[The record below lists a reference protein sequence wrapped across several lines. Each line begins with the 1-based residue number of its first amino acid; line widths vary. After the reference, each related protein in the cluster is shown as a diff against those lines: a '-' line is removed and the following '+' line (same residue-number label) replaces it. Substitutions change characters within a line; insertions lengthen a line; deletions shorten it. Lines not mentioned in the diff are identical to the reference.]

1 MKKQLFSLMIAAG
14 LFSLA
19 SCTVED
25 NGSTGVI
32 TVPGIPADT
41 EEDPN
46 PTLHDAPNT
55 NVANINYVVEK
66 ASNGNKV
73 IRFDLTGIQSPDN
86 PTEWLRLYG
95 TNTSEQNIWVS
106 IDDLPKGF
114 TIENTIDSE
123 EQVSAVDLVFLVD
136 NSGSMGEEANAV
148 AKEILDWSKMLSKTL
163 DMRFGCVGYDY
174 DGKVNGAINMCG
186 INEFDAFLNRSGKYG
201 IDRTMGFEGPDKDVL
216 AKEYARYWTGR
227 YTADECGVSSLR
239 YADDL
244 FSFRKN
250 TNRVY
255 VNFTDEPNY
264 PQGNEP
270 MSTQWVKDP
279 NNWPTTKGTIH
290 TVYSST
296 YVNWTER
303 PLWEEYPWNL
313 SAYTGGTEIKTNS
326 SFSGVS
332 LSTLPI
338 TGALQNSYIIR
349 FTNVEN
355 LFDGQPH
362 KVKIT
367 ILSPNGT
374 VRAEKEYVI
383 SFIL

>member
-1 MKKQLFSLMIAAG
+1 MIAAG

-41 EEDPN
+41 EADPN
-46 PTLHDAPNT
+46 PTLPDAPNT
-55 NVANINYVVEK
+55 NVANINYVVET

-73 IRFDLTGIQSPDN
+73 IRFDLTGIQSPEN

-95 TNTSEQNIWVS
+95 TNTSEQNIWIS

-174 DGKVNGAINMCG
+174 NGEVNGAINMCG
-186 INEFDAFLNRSGKYG
+186 INEIDAFLNRSGKYG

-216 AKEYARYWTGR
+216 AKEYARYRTGSW
-227 YTADECGVSSLR
+227 TADECGVSSLR

-244 FSFRKN
+244 FNFRKN

-264 PQGNEP
+264 PQGHEP

-338 TGALQNSYIIR
+338 TGALQNSYIIK
-349 FTNVEN
+349 FTNVES

-362 KVKIT
+362 KIKIT

-374 VRAEKEYVI
+374 VRAEKEYVVTFKI
-383 SFIL
+383 

>member
-1 MKKQLFSLMIAAG
+1 MIAAG

>member
-1 MKKQLFSLMIAAG
+1 MIAAG

-41 EEDPN
+41 EADPN
-46 PTLHDAPNT
+46 PTLPDAPNT
-55 NVANINYVVEK
+55 NVANINYVVET

-73 IRFDLTGIQSPDN
+73 IRFDLTGIQSPEN

-95 TNTSEQNIWVS
+95 TNTSEQNIWIS

-136 NSGSMGEEANAV
+136 NSGSMGEEADAV

-174 DGKVNGAINMCG
+174 NGEVNGAINMCG
-186 INEFDAFLNRSGKYG
+186 INEIDAFLNRSGKYG

-216 AKEYARYWTGR
+216 AKEYARYRTGTW
-227 YTADECGVSSLR
+227 TADECGVSSLR

-244 FSFRKN
+244 FNFRKN

-264 PQGNEP
+264 PQGHEP

-332 LSTLPI
+332 LSTLPV
-338 TGALQNSYIIR
+338 TGALQNSYIIK
-349 FTNVEN
+349 FTNVES

-362 KVKIT
+362 KIKIT

-374 VRAEKEYVI
+374 VRAEKEYVVTFKI
-383 SFIL
+383 

>member
-1 MKKQLFSLMIAAG
+1 MIAAG

-25 NGSTGVI
+25 NGSSGVI
-32 TVPGIPADT
+32 TVPGIPSDVEA
-41 EEDPN
+41 DPN
-46 PTLHDAPNT
+46 PTLPDAPNA
-55 NVANINYVVEK
+55 NVANINYVVET

-73 IRFDLTGIQSPDN
+73 IRFDLTGIQSPED

-136 NSGSMGEEANAV
+136 NSGSMDEEANAV

-174 DGKVNGAINMCG
+174 NGEVNGAINMCG

-201 IDRTMGFEGPDKDVL
+201 IYRTMGFEGPDKDNL
-216 AKEYARYWTGR
+216 AREYARYKTGN
-227 YTADECGVSSLR
+227 YTVDECGVSSLR

>member
-1 MKKQLFSLMIAAG
+1 MIAAG

-41 EEDPN
+41 EADPN
-46 PTLHDAPNT
+46 PTLPDAPNT
-55 NVANINYVVEK
+55 NVANINYVVET

-73 IRFDLTGIQSPDN
+73 IRFDLTGIQSPEN

-95 TNTSEQNIWVS
+95 TNTSEQNIWIS

-136 NSGSMGEEANAV
+136 NSGSMGEEADAV

-174 DGKVNGAINMCG
+174 GGEVNGAINMCG
-186 INEFDAFLNRSGKYG
+186 INEIDAFLNRSGKYG

-216 AKEYARYWTGR
+216 AKEYARYRTGTW
-227 YTADECGVSSLR
+227 TADECGVSSLR

-244 FSFRKN
+244 FNFRKN

-264 PQGNEP
+264 PQGHEP

-338 TGALQNSYIIR
+338 TGALQNSYIIK
-349 FTNVEN
+349 FTNVES

-362 KVKIT
+362 KIKIT

-374 VRAEKEYVI
+374 VRAEKEYVVTFKI
-383 SFIL
+383 

>member
-1 MKKQLFSLMIAAG
+1 MIAAG

-41 EEDPN
+41 EADPN
-46 PTLHDAPNT
+46 PTLPDAPNT
-55 NVANINYVVEK
+55 NVANINYVVET

-73 IRFDLTGIQSPDN
+73 IRFDLTGIQSPEN

-95 TNTSEQNIWVS
+95 TNTSEQNIWIS

-136 NSGSMGEEANAV
+136 NSGSMGEEADAV

-174 DGKVNGAINMCG
+174 GGEVNGAINMCG
-186 INEFDAFLNRSGKYG
+186 INEIDAFLNRSGKYG

-216 AKEYARYWTGR
+216 AKEYARYSTGTW
-227 YTADECGVSSLR
+227 YADECGVSSLR

-244 FSFRKN
+244 FNFRKN

-264 PQGNEP
+264 PQGHEP

-290 TVYSST
+290 TIYSST

-338 TGALQNSYIIR
+338 TGALQNSYIIK
-349 FTNVEN
+349 FTNVES

-362 KVKIT
+362 KIKIT

-374 VRAEKEYVI
+374 VRAEKEYVVT
-383 SFIL
+383 FIL

>member
-1 MKKQLFSLMIAAG
+1 MIAAG

-41 EEDPN
+41 EADPN
-46 PTLHDAPNT
+46 PTLPDAPNT
-55 NVANINYVVEK
+55 NVANINYVVET

-73 IRFDLTGIQSPDN
+73 IRFDLTGIQSPEN

-95 TNTSEQNIWVS
+95 TNTSEQNIWIS

-136 NSGSMGEEANAV
+136 NSGSMGEEADAV

-174 DGKVNGAINMCG
+174 NGEVNGAINMCG
-186 INEFDAFLNRSGKYG
+186 INEIDAFLNRSGKYG
-201 IDRTMGFEGPDKDVL
+201 IYRTMGFEGPDKDVL
-216 AKEYARYWTGR
+216 AKEYARYSTG
-227 YTADECGVSSLR
+227 TWSADECGVSSLR

-244 FSFRKN
+244 FNFRKN

-264 PQGNEP
+264 PQGHEP

-290 TVYSST
+290 AVYSST

-338 TGALQNSYIIR
+338 TGALQNSYIIK
-349 FTNVEN
+349 FTNVES

-362 KVKIT
+362 KIKIT

-374 VRAEKEYVI
+374 VRAEKEYVVTFKI
-383 SFIL
+383 

>member
-1 MKKQLFSLMIAAG
+1 MIAAG

-41 EEDPN
+41 EADPN
-46 PTLHDAPNT
+46 PTLPDAPNT
-55 NVANINYVVEK
+55 NVANINYVVET

-73 IRFDLTGIQSPDN
+73 IRFDLTGIQSPEN

-95 TNTSEQNIWVS
+95 TNTSEQNIWIS

-136 NSGSMGEEANAV
+136 NSGSMGEEADAV

-174 DGKVNGAINMCG
+174 GGEVNGAINMCG
-186 INEFDAFLNRSGKYG
+186 INEIDAFLNRSGKYG

-216 AKEYARYWTGR
+216 AKEYARYSTGTW
-227 YTADECGVSSLR
+227 YADECGVSSLR

-244 FSFRKN
+244 FNFRKN

-264 PQGNEP
+264 PQGHEP

-338 TGALQNSYIIR
+338 TGALQNSYIIK
-349 FTNVEN
+349 FTNVES

-362 KVKIT
+362 KIKIT

-374 VRAEKEYVI
+374 VRAEKEYVVTFKI
-383 SFIL
+383 

>member
-1 MKKQLFSLMIAAG
+1 MIAAG

-41 EEDPN
+41 EADPN
-46 PTLHDAPNT
+46 PTLPDAPNT
-55 NVANINYVVEK
+55 NVANINYVVET

-73 IRFDLTGIQSPDN
+73 IRFDLTGIQSPEN

-95 TNTSEQNIWVS
+95 TNTSEQNIWIS

-136 NSGSMGEEANAV
+136 NSGSMDEEANAV
-148 AKEILDWSKMLSKTL
+148 AKEILDWSNMLSKTL

-174 DGKVNGAINMCG
+174 DGEVNGAINMCG
-186 INEFDAFLNRSGKYG
+186 INEIDAFLNRSGKYG

-216 AKEYARYWTGR
+216 AKEYARYKTGSW
-227 YTADECGVSSLR
+227 TADECGVSSLR

-244 FSFRKN
+244 FNFRKN

-264 PQGNEP
+264 PQGHEP

-338 TGALQNSYIIR
+338 TGALQNSYIIK
-349 FTNVEN
+349 FTNVES

-362 KVKIT
+362 KIKIT

-374 VRAEKEYVI
+374 VRAEKEYVVT
-383 SFIL
+383 FIL

>member
-41 EEDPN
+41 EADPN
-46 PTLHDAPNT
+46 PTLPDAPNT
-55 NVANINYVVEK
+55 NVANINYVVET

-73 IRFDLTGIQSPDN
+73 IRFDLTGIQSPEN

-95 TNTSEQNIWVS
+95 TNTSEQNIWIS

-136 NSGSMGEEANAV
+136 NSGSMGEEADAV

-174 DGKVNGAINMCG
+174 GGEVNGAINMCG
-186 INEFDAFLNRSGKYG
+186 INEIDAFLNRSGKYG

-216 AKEYARYWTGR
+216 AKEYARYSTGTW
-227 YTADECGVSSLR
+227 YADECGVSSLR

-244 FSFRKN
+244 FNFRKN

-264 PQGNEP
+264 PQGHEP

-290 TVYSST
+290 TIYSST

-338 TGALQNSYIIR
+338 TGALQNSYIIK
-349 FTNVEN
+349 FTNVES

-362 KVKIT
+362 KIKIT

-374 VRAEKEYVI
+374 VRAEKEYVVTFKI
-383 SFIL
+383 

>member
-1 MKKQLFSLMIAAG
+1 MIAAG

-41 EEDPN
+41 EADPN
-46 PTLHDAPNT
+46 PTLPDAPNT
-55 NVANINYVVEK
+55 NVANINYVVET

-73 IRFDLTGIQSPDN
+73 IRFDLTGIQSPEN

-95 TNTSEQNIWVS
+95 TNTSEQNIWIS

-136 NSGSMGEEANAV
+136 NSGSMGEEADAV

-174 DGKVNGAINMCG
+174 GGEVNGAINMCG
-186 INEFDAFLNRSGKYG
+186 INEIDAFLNRSGKYG

-216 AKEYARYWTGR
+216 AKEYARYSTGTW
-227 YTADECGVSSLR
+227 YADECGVSSLR

-244 FSFRKN
+244 FNFRKN

-264 PQGNEP
+264 PQGHEP

-296 YVNWTER
+296 EVNWTEI
-303 PLWEEYPWNL
+303 PLRMEYPWNL

-338 TGALQNSYIIR
+338 TGALQNSYIIK
-349 FTNVEN
+349 FTNVES

-362 KVKIT
+362 KIKIT

-374 VRAEKEYVI
+374 VRAEKEYVVT
-383 SFIL
+383 FIL

>member
-1 MKKQLFSLMIAAG
+1 MIAAG

-41 EEDPN
+41 EADPN
-46 PTLHDAPNT
+46 PTLPDAPNT
-55 NVANINYVVEK
+55 NVANINYVVET

-73 IRFDLTGIQSPDN
+73 IRFDLTGIQSPEN

-95 TNTSEQNIWVS
+95 TNTSEQNIWIS

-174 DGKVNGAINMCG
+174 NGEVNGAINMCG
-186 INEFDAFLNRSGKYG
+186 INEIDAFLNRSGKYG
-201 IDRTMGFEGPDKDVL
+201 IYRTMGFEGPDKDVL
-216 AKEYARYWTGR
+216 AKEYARYRTGSW
-227 YTADECGVSSLR
+227 TADECGVSSLR

-244 FSFRKN
+244 FNFRKN

-264 PQGNEP
+264 PQGHEP

-332 LSTLPI
+332 LSTLPV
-338 TGALQNSYIIR
+338 TGALQNSYIIK
-349 FTNVEN
+349 FTNVES

-362 KVKIT
+362 KIKIT

-374 VRAEKEYVI
+374 VRAEKEYVVTFKI
-383 SFIL
+383 

>member
-1 MKKQLFSLMIAAG
+1 MIAAG

-41 EEDPN
+41 EADPN
-46 PTLHDAPNT
+46 PTLPDAPNT
-55 NVANINYVVEK
+55 NVANINYVVET

-73 IRFDLTGIQSPDN
+73 IRFDLTGIQSPEN

-95 TNTSEQNIWVS
+95 TNTSEQNIWIS

-136 NSGSMGEEANAV
+136 NSGSMGEEADAV

-174 DGKVNGAINMCG
+174 GGEVNGAINMCG
-186 INEFDAFLNRSGKYG
+186 INEIDAFLNRSGKYG

-216 AKEYARYWTGR
+216 AKEYARYSTG
-227 YTADECGVSSLR
+227 TWSADECGVSSLR

-244 FSFRKN
+244 FNFRKN

-264 PQGNEP
+264 PQGHEP

-338 TGALQNSYIIR
+338 TGALQNSYIIK
-349 FTNVEN
+349 FTNVES

-362 KVKIT
+362 KIKIT

-374 VRAEKEYVI
+374 VRAEKEYVVT
-383 SFIL
+383 FIL

>member
-1 MKKQLFSLMIAAG
+1 MIAAG
-14 LFSLA
+14 IFSLA

-41 EEDPN
+41 EADPN
-46 PTLHDAPNT
+46 PTLPDAPNT
-55 NVANINYVVEK
+55 NVANINYVVET

-73 IRFDLTGIQSPDN
+73 IRFDLTGIQSPEN

-95 TNTSEQNIWVS
+95 TNTSEQNIWIS

-136 NSGSMGEEANAV
+136 NSGSMGEEADAV

-174 DGKVNGAINMCG
+174 NGEVNGAINMCG
-186 INEFDAFLNRSGKYG
+186 INEIDAFLNRSGKYG
-201 IDRTMGFEGPDKDVL
+201 IYRTMGFEGPDKDVL
-216 AKEYARYWTGR
+216 AKEYARYRTGTW
-227 YTADECGVSSLR
+227 TADECGVSSLR

-244 FSFRKN
+244 FNFRKN

-264 PQGNEP
+264 PQGHEP

-338 TGALQNSYIIR
+338 TGALQNSYIIK
-349 FTNVEN
+349 FTNVES

-362 KVKIT
+362 KIKIT

-374 VRAEKEYVI
+374 VRAEKEYVVTFKI
-383 SFIL
+383 

>member
-1 MKKQLFSLMIAAG
+1 MIAAG

-41 EEDPN
+41 EADPN
-46 PTLHDAPNT
+46 PTLPDAPNT
-55 NVANINYVVEK
+55 NVANINYVVET

-73 IRFDLTGIQSPDN
+73 IRFDLTGIQSPEN

-95 TNTSEQNIWVS
+95 TNTSEQNIWIS

-136 NSGSMGEEANAV
+136 NSGSMGEEADAV

-174 DGKVNGAINMCG
+174 NGEVNGAINMCG
-186 INEFDAFLNRSGKYG
+186 INEIDAFLNRSGKYG
-201 IDRTMGFEGPDKDVL
+201 IYRTMGFEGPDKDVL
-216 AKEYARYWTGR
+216 AKEYARYRTGTW
-227 YTADECGVSSLR
+227 TADECGVSSLR

-244 FSFRKN
+244 FNFRKN

-264 PQGNEP
+264 PQGHEP

-332 LSTLPI
+332 LSTLPV
-338 TGALQNSYIIR
+338 TGALQNSYIIK
-349 FTNVEN
+349 FTNVES

-362 KVKIT
+362 KIKIT

-374 VRAEKEYVI
+374 VRAEKEYVVTFKI
-383 SFIL
+383 

>member
-1 MKKQLFSLMIAAG
+1 MIAAG
-14 LFSLA
+14 IFSLA

-41 EEDPN
+41 EADPN
-46 PTLHDAPNT
+46 PTLPDAPNT
-55 NVANINYVVEK
+55 NVANINYVVET

-73 IRFDLTGIQSPDN
+73 IRFDLTGIQSPEN

-95 TNTSEQNIWVS
+95 TNTSEQNIWIS

-174 DGKVNGAINMCG
+174 NGEVNGAINMCG
-186 INEFDAFLNRSGKYG
+186 INEIDAFLNRSGKYG
-201 IDRTMGFEGPDKDVL
+201 IYRTMGFEGPDKDVL
-216 AKEYARYWTGR
+216 AKEYARYRTGSW
-227 YTADECGVSSLR
+227 TADECGVSSLR

-244 FSFRKN
+244 FNFRKN

-264 PQGNEP
+264 PQGHEP

-332 LSTLPI
+332 LSTLPV
-338 TGALQNSYIIR
+338 TGALQNSYIIK
-349 FTNVEN
+349 FTNVES

-362 KVKIT
+362 KIKIT

-374 VRAEKEYVI
+374 VRAEKEYVVTFKI
-383 SFIL
+383 

>member
-1 MKKQLFSLMIAAG
+1 MIAAG

-41 EEDPN
+41 EADPN
-46 PTLHDAPNT
+46 PTLPDAPNT
-55 NVANINYVVEK
+55 NVANINYVVET

-73 IRFDLTGIQSPDN
+73 IRFDLTGIQSPEN

-95 TNTSEQNIWVS
+95 TNTSEQNIWIS

-136 NSGSMGEEANAV
+136 NSGSMGEEADAV

-174 DGKVNGAINMCG
+174 GGEVNGAINMCG
-186 INEFDAFLNRSGKYG
+186 INEIDAFLNRSGKYG

-216 AKEYARYWTGR
+216 AKEYARYSTGTW
-227 YTADECGVSSLR
+227 YADECGVSSLR

-244 FSFRKN
+244 FNFRKN

-264 PQGNEP
+264 PQGHEP

-290 TVYSST
+290 TIYSST

-338 TGALQNSYIIR
+338 TGALQNSYIIK
-349 FTNVEN
+349 FTNVES

-362 KVKIT
+362 KIKIT

-374 VRAEKEYVI
+374 VRAEKEYVVTFKI
-383 SFIL
+383 

>member
-1 MKKQLFSLMIAAG
+1 MIAAG

-41 EEDPN
+41 EADPN
-46 PTLHDAPNT
+46 PTLPDAPNT
-55 NVANINYVVEK
+55 NVANINYVVET

-73 IRFDLTGIQSPDN
+73 IRFDLTGIQSPEN

-95 TNTSEQNIWVS
+95 TNTSEQNIWIS

-174 DGKVNGAINMCG
+174 DGEVNGAINMCG
-186 INEFDAFLNRSGKYG
+186 INEIDAFLNRSGKYG

-216 AKEYARYWTGR
+216 AKEYARYSTGTW
-227 YTADECGVSSLR
+227 YADECGVSSLR

-244 FSFRKN
+244 FNFRKN

-264 PQGNEP
+264 PQGHEP

-290 TVYSST
+290 TIYSST

-338 TGALQNSYIIR
+338 TGALQNSYIIK
-349 FTNVEN
+349 FTNVES

-362 KVKIT
+362 KIKIT

-374 VRAEKEYVI
+374 VRAEKEYVVTFKI
-383 SFIL
+383 

>member
-1 MKKQLFSLMIAAG
+1 MIAAG

-41 EEDPN
+41 EADPN
-46 PTLHDAPNT
+46 PTLPDAPNT
-55 NVANINYVVEK
+55 NVANINYVVET

-73 IRFDLTGIQSPDN
+73 IRFDLTGIQSPEN

-95 TNTSEQNIWVS
+95 TNTSEQNIWIS

-136 NSGSMGEEANAV
+136 NSGSMGEEADAV

-174 DGKVNGAINMCG
+174 GGEVNGAINMCG
-186 INEFDAFLNRSGKYG
+186 INEIDAFLNRSGKYG

-216 AKEYARYWTGR
+216 AKEYARYSTG
-227 YTADECGVSSLR
+227 TWSADECGVSSLR

-244 FSFRKN
+244 FNFRKN

-264 PQGNEP
+264 PQGHEP

-290 TVYSST
+290 TIYSST

-338 TGALQNSYIIR
+338 TGALQNSYIIK
-349 FTNVEN
+349 FTNVES

-362 KVKIT
+362 KIKIT

-374 VRAEKEYVI
+374 VRAEKEYVVT
-383 SFIL
+383 FKL

>member
-1 MKKQLFSLMIAAG
+1 MIAAG

-41 EEDPN
+41 EADPN
-46 PTLHDAPNT
+46 PTLPDAPNT
-55 NVANINYVVEK
+55 NVANINYVVET

-73 IRFDLTGIQSPDN
+73 IRFDLTGIQSPEN

-95 TNTSEQNIWVS
+95 TNTSEQNIWIS

-136 NSGSMGEEANAV
+136 NSGSMGEEADAV

-174 DGKVNGAINMCG
+174 NGEVNGAINMCG
-186 INEFDAFLNRSGKYG
+186 INEIDAFLNRSGKYG

-216 AKEYARYWTGR
+216 AKEYARYSTGTW
-227 YTADECGVSSLR
+227 YADECGVSSLR

-244 FSFRKN
+244 FNFRKN

-264 PQGNEP
+264 PQGHEP

-290 TVYSST
+290 TIYSST

-338 TGALQNSYIIR
+338 TGALQNSYIIK
-349 FTNVEN
+349 FTNVES

-362 KVKIT
+362 KIKIT

-374 VRAEKEYVI
+374 VRAEKEYVVT
-383 SFIL
+383 FIL

>member
-1 MKKQLFSLMIAAG
+1 MIAAG

-41 EEDPN
+41 EADPN
-46 PTLHDAPNT
+46 PTLPDAPNT
-55 NVANINYVVEK
+55 NVANINYVVET

-73 IRFDLTGIQSPDN
+73 IRFDLTGIQSPEN

-95 TNTSEQNIWVS
+95 TNTSEQNIWIS

-136 NSGSMGEEANAV
+136 NSGSMGEEADAV

-174 DGKVNGAINMCG
+174 NGEVNGAINMCG
-186 INEFDAFLNRSGKYG
+186 INEIDAFLNRSGKYG

-216 AKEYARYWTGR
+216 AKEYARYRTGTW
-227 YTADECGVSSLR
+227 TADECGVSSLR

-244 FSFRKN
+244 FNFRKN

-264 PQGNEP
+264 PQGHEP

-338 TGALQNSYIIR
+338 TGALQNSYIIK
-349 FTNVEN
+349 FTNVES

-362 KVKIT
+362 KIKIT

-374 VRAEKEYVI
+374 VRAEKEYVVTFKI
-383 SFIL
+383 

>member
-1 MKKQLFSLMIAAG
+1 MIAAG

-41 EEDPN
+41 EADPN
-46 PTLHDAPNT
+46 PTLPDAPNT
-55 NVANINYVVEK
+55 NVANINYVVET

-73 IRFDLTGIQSPDN
+73 IRFDLTGIQSPEN

-95 TNTSEQNIWVS
+95 TNTSEQNIWIS

-136 NSGSMGEEANAV
+136 NSGSMGEEADAV

-174 DGKVNGAINMCG
+174 NGEVNGAINMCG
-186 INEFDAFLNRSGKYG
+186 INEIDAFLNRSGKYG

-216 AKEYARYWTGR
+216 AKEYARYSTGTW
-227 YTADECGVSSLR
+227 YADECGVSSLR

-244 FSFRKN
+244 FNFRKN

-264 PQGNEP
+264 PQGHEP

-338 TGALQNSYIIR
+338 TGALQNSYIIK
-349 FTNVEN
+349 FTNVES

-362 KVKIT
+362 KIKIT

-374 VRAEKEYVI
+374 VRAEKEYVVTFKI
-383 SFIL
+383 

>member
-1 MKKQLFSLMIAAG
+1 MIAAG
-14 LFSLA
+14 IFSLA

-41 EEDPN
+41 EADPN
-46 PTLHDAPNT
+46 PTLPDAPNT
-55 NVANINYVVEK
+55 NVANINYVVET

-73 IRFDLTGIQSPDN
+73 IRFDLTGIQSPEN

-95 TNTSEQNIWVS
+95 TNTSEQNIWIS

-136 NSGSMGEEANAV
+136 NSGSMGEEADAV

-174 DGKVNGAINMCG
+174 NGEVNGAINMCG
-186 INEFDAFLNRSGKYG
+186 INEIDAFLNRSGKYG
-201 IDRTMGFEGPDKDVL
+201 IYRTMGFEGPDKDVL
-216 AKEYARYWTGR
+216 AKEYARYSTG
-227 YTADECGVSSLR
+227 TWSADECGVSSLR

-244 FSFRKN
+244 FNFRKN

-264 PQGNEP
+264 PQGHEP

-338 TGALQNSYIIR
+338 TGALQNSYIIK
-349 FTNVEN
+349 FTNVES

-362 KVKIT
+362 KIKIT

-374 VRAEKEYVI
+374 VRAEKEYVVTFKI
-383 SFIL
+383 

>member
-1 MKKQLFSLMIAAG
+1 MIAAG

-41 EEDPN
+41 EADPN
-46 PTLHDAPNT
+46 PTLPDAPNT
-55 NVANINYVVEK
+55 NVANINYVVET

-73 IRFDLTGIQSPDN
+73 IRFDLTGIQSPEN

-95 TNTSEQNIWVS
+95 TNTSEQNIWIS

-136 NSGSMGEEANAV
+136 NSGSMGEEADAV

-174 DGKVNGAINMCG
+174 NGEVNGAINMCG
-186 INEFDAFLNRSGKYG
+186 INEIDAFLNRSGKYG
-201 IDRTMGFEGPDKDVL
+201 IYRTMGFEGPDKDVL
-216 AKEYARYWTGR
+216 AKEYARYSTG
-227 YTADECGVSSLR
+227 TWSADECGVSSLR

-244 FSFRKN
+244 FNFRKN

-264 PQGNEP
+264 PQGHEP

-338 TGALQNSYIIR
+338 TGALQNSYIIK
-349 FTNVEN
+349 FTNVES

-362 KVKIT
+362 KIKIT

-374 VRAEKEYVI
+374 VRAEKEYVVTFKI
-383 SFIL
+383 

>member
-1 MKKQLFSLMIAAG
+1 MIAAG

-41 EEDPN
+41 EADPN
-46 PTLHDAPNT
+46 PTLPDAPNT
-55 NVANINYVVEK
+55 NVANINYVVET

-73 IRFDLTGIQSPDN
+73 IRFDLTGIQSPEN

-95 TNTSEQNIWVS
+95 TNTSEQNIWIS

-163 DMRFGCVGYDY
+163 DMRFGCVGYEY
-174 DGKVNGAINMCG
+174 NGEVNGAINMCG
-186 INEFDAFLNRSGKYG
+186 INEIDAFLNRSGKYG
-201 IDRTMGFEGPDKDVL
+201 IYRTMGFEGPDKDVL
-216 AKEYARYWTGR
+216 AKEYARYSTG
-227 YTADECGVSSLR
+227 TWSADECGVSSLR

-244 FSFRKN
+244 FNFRKN

-264 PQGNEP
+264 PQGHEP

-338 TGALQNSYIIR
+338 TGALQNSYIIK
-349 FTNVEN
+349 FTNVES

-362 KVKIT
+362 KIKIT

-374 VRAEKEYVI
+374 VRAEKEYVVTFKI
-383 SFIL
+383 

>member
-1 MKKQLFSLMIAAG
+1 MIAAG

-41 EEDPN
+41 EADPN
-46 PTLHDAPNT
+46 PTLPDAPNT
-55 NVANINYVVEK
+55 NVANINYVVET

-73 IRFDLTGIQSPDN
+73 IRFDLTGIQSPEN

-95 TNTSEQNIWVS
+95 TNTSEQNIWIS

-136 NSGSMGEEANAV
+136 NSGSMGEEADAV

-174 DGKVNGAINMCG
+174 DGEVNGAINMCG
-186 INEFDAFLNRSGKYG
+186 INEIDAFLNRSGKYG

-216 AKEYARYWTGR
+216 AKEYARYSTGTW
-227 YTADECGVSSLR
+227 YADECGVSSLR

-244 FSFRKN
+244 FNFRKN

-264 PQGNEP
+264 PQGHEP

-338 TGALQNSYIIR
+338 TGALQNSYIIK
-349 FTNVEN
+349 FTNVES

-362 KVKIT
+362 KIKIT

-374 VRAEKEYVI
+374 VRAEKEYVVTFKI
-383 SFIL
+383 

>member
-41 EEDPN
+41 EADPN
-46 PTLHDAPNT
+46 PTLPDAPNT
-55 NVANINYVVEK
+55 NVANINYVVET

-73 IRFDLTGIQSPDN
+73 IRFDLTGIQSPEN

-95 TNTSEQNIWVS
+95 TNTSEQNIWIS

-136 NSGSMGEEANAV
+136 NSGSMGEEADAV

-174 DGKVNGAINMCG
+174 GGEVNGAINMCG
-186 INEFDAFLNRSGKYG
+186 INEIDAFLNRSGKYG

-216 AKEYARYWTGR
+216 AKEYARYSTG
-227 YTADECGVSSLR
+227 TWSADECGVSSLR

-244 FSFRKN
+244 FNFRKN

-264 PQGNEP
+264 PQGHEP

-290 TVYSST
+290 TIYSST

-338 TGALQNSYIIR
+338 TGALQNSYIIK
-349 FTNVEN
+349 FTNVES

-362 KVKIT
+362 KIKIT

-374 VRAEKEYVI
+374 VRAEKEYVVTFKI
-383 SFIL
+383 

>member
-1 MKKQLFSLMIAAG
+1 MIAAG

-41 EEDPN
+41 EADPN
-46 PTLHDAPNT
+46 PTLPDAPNT
-55 NVANINYVVEK
+55 NVANINYVVET

-73 IRFDLTGIQSPDN
+73 IRFDLTGIQSPEN

-95 TNTSEQNIWVS
+95 TNTSEQNIWIS

-174 DGKVNGAINMCG
+174 NGEVNGAINMCG
-186 INEFDAFLNRSGKYG
+186 INEIDAFLNRSGKYG
-201 IDRTMGFEGPDKDVL
+201 IYRTMGFEGPDKDVL
-216 AKEYARYWTGR
+216 AKEYARYRTGTW
-227 YTADECGVSSLR
+227 TADECGVSSLR

-244 FSFRKN
+244 FNFRKN

-264 PQGNEP
+264 PQGHEP

-338 TGALQNSYIIR
+338 TGALQNSYIIK
-349 FTNVEN
+349 FTNVES

-362 KVKIT
+362 KIKIT

-374 VRAEKEYVI
+374 VRAEKEYVVTFKI
-383 SFIL
+383 

>member
-1 MKKQLFSLMIAAG
+1 MIAAG

-41 EEDPN
+41 EADPN
-46 PTLHDAPNT
+46 PTLPDAPNT
-55 NVANINYVVEK
+55 NVANINYVVET

-73 IRFDLTGIQSPDN
+73 IRFDLTGIQSPEN

-95 TNTSEQNIWVS
+95 TNTSEQNIWIS

-174 DGKVNGAINMCG
+174 GGEVNGAINMCG
-186 INEFDAFLNRSGKYG
+186 INEIDAFLNRSGKYG

-216 AKEYARYWTGR
+216 AKEYARYRTGSW
-227 YTADECGVSSLR
+227 TADECGVSSLR

-244 FSFRKN
+244 FNFRKN

-264 PQGNEP
+264 PQGHEP

-290 TVYSST
+290 TIYSST

-338 TGALQNSYIIR
+338 TGALQNSYIIK
-349 FTNVEN
+349 FTNVES

-362 KVKIT
+362 KIKIT

-374 VRAEKEYVI
+374 VRAEKEYVVTFKI
-383 SFIL
+383 

>member
-1 MKKQLFSLMIAAG
+1 MIAAG

-41 EEDPN
+41 EADPN
-46 PTLHDAPNT
+46 PTLPDAPNT
-55 NVANINYVVEK
+55 NVANINYVVET

-73 IRFDLTGIQSPDN
+73 IRFDLTGIQSPEN

-95 TNTSEQNIWVS
+95 TNTSEQNIWIS

-136 NSGSMGEEANAV
+136 NSGSMGEEADAV

-174 DGKVNGAINMCG
+174 NGEVNGAINMCG
-186 INEFDAFLNRSGKYG
+186 INEIDAFLNRSGKYG
-201 IDRTMGFEGPDKDVL
+201 IYRTMGFEGPDKDVL
-216 AKEYARYWTGR
+216 AKEYARYSTGTW
-227 YTADECGVSSLR
+227 YADECGVSSLR

-244 FSFRKN
+244 FNFRKN

-264 PQGNEP
+264 PQGHEP

-332 LSTLPI
+332 LSSLPI
-338 TGALQNSYIIR
+338 TGALQNSYIIK
-349 FTNVEN
+349 FTNVES

-362 KVKIT
+362 KIKIT
-367 ILSPNGT
+367 ILSPNGP
-374 VRAEKEYVI
+374 VRAEKEYVVTFKI
-383 SFIL
+383 

>member
-1 MKKQLFSLMIAAG
+1 
-14 LFSLA
+14 
-19 SCTVED
+19 
-25 NGSTGVI
+25 
-32 TVPGIPADT
+32 
-41 EEDPN
+41 
-46 PTLHDAPNT
+46 
-55 NVANINYVVEK
+55 
-66 ASNGNKV
+66 
-73 IRFDLTGIQSPDN
+73 
-86 PTEWLRLYG
+86 
-95 TNTSEQNIWVS
+95 
-106 IDDLPKGF
+106 
-114 TIENTIDSE
+114 
-123 EQVSAVDLVFLVD
+123 
-136 NSGSMGEEANAV
+136 
-148 AKEILDWSKMLSKTL
+148 
-163 DMRFGCVGYDY
+163 
-174 DGKVNGAINMCG
+174 MCG

-216 AKEYARYWTGR
+216 AKEYARYWTGSWS
-227 YTADECGVSSLR
+227 ADECGVSSLR

-244 FSFRKN
+244 FNFRKN

-296 YVNWTER
+296 WVNWTET

-326 SFSGVS
+326 SFTGVS

>member
-1 MKKQLFSLMIAAG
+1 MIAAG
-14 LFSLA
+14 IFSLA

-41 EEDPN
+41 EADPN
-46 PTLHDAPNT
+46 PTLPDAPNT
-55 NVANINYVVEK
+55 NVANINYVVET

-73 IRFDLTGIQSPDN
+73 IRFDLTGIQSPEN

-95 TNTSEQNIWVS
+95 TNTSEQNIWIS

-136 NSGSMGEEANAV
+136 NSGSMGEEADAV

-174 DGKVNGAINMCG
+174 NGEVNGAINMCG
-186 INEFDAFLNRSGKYG
+186 INEIDAFLNRSGKYG
-201 IDRTMGFEGPDKDVL
+201 IYRTMGFEGPDKDVL
-216 AKEYARYWTGR
+216 AKEYARYSTGTW
-227 YTADECGVSSLR
+227 YADECGVSSLR

-244 FSFRKN
+244 FNFRKN

-264 PQGNEP
+264 PQGHEP

-338 TGALQNSYIIR
+338 TGALQNSYIIK
-349 FTNVEN
+349 FTNVES

-362 KVKIT
+362 KIKIT

-374 VRAEKEYVI
+374 VRAEKEYVVTFKI
-383 SFIL
+383 

>member
-1 MKKQLFSLMIAAG
+1 MIAAG

-41 EEDPN
+41 EADPN
-46 PTLHDAPNT
+46 PTLPDAPNT
-55 NVANINYVVEK
+55 NVANINYVVET

-73 IRFDLTGIQSPDN
+73 IRFDLTGIQSPEN

-95 TNTSEQNIWVS
+95 TNTSEQNIWIS

-174 DGKVNGAINMCG
+174 NGEVNGAINMCG
-186 INEFDAFLNRSGKYG
+186 INEIDAFLNRSGKYG
-201 IDRTMGFEGPDKDVL
+201 IYRTMGFEGPDKDVL
-216 AKEYARYWTGR
+216 AKEYARYRTGSW
-227 YTADECGVSSLR
+227 TADECGVSSLR

-244 FSFRKN
+244 FNFRKN

-264 PQGNEP
+264 PQGHEP

-338 TGALQNSYIIR
+338 TGALQNSYIIK
-349 FTNVEN
+349 FTNVES

-362 KVKIT
+362 KIKIT

-374 VRAEKEYVI
+374 VRAEKEYVVTFKI
-383 SFIL
+383 

>member
-1 MKKQLFSLMIAAG
+1 MIAAG

-41 EEDPN
+41 EADPN
-46 PTLHDAPNT
+46 PTLPDAPNT
-55 NVANINYVVEK
+55 NVANINYVVET

-73 IRFDLTGIQSPDN
+73 IRFDLTGIQSPEN

-95 TNTSEQNIWVS
+95 TNTSEQNIWIS

-136 NSGSMGEEANAV
+136 NSGSMGEEADAV

-174 DGKVNGAINMCG
+174 NGEVNGAINMCG
-186 INEFDAFLNRSGKYG
+186 INEIDAFLNRSGKYG
-201 IDRTMGFEGPDKDVL
+201 IYRTMGFEGPDKDVL
-216 AKEYARYWTGR
+216 AKEYARYSTGTW
-227 YTADECGVSSLR
+227 YADECGVSSLR

-244 FSFRKN
+244 FNFRKN

-264 PQGNEP
+264 PQGHEP

-338 TGALQNSYIIR
+338 TGALQNSYIIK
-349 FTNVEN
+349 FTNVES

-362 KVKIT
+362 KIKIT

-383 SFIL
+383 TFILS

>member
-1 MKKQLFSLMIAAG
+1 MIAAG

-41 EEDPN
+41 EADPN
-46 PTLHDAPNT
+46 PTLPDAPNT
-55 NVANINYVVEK
+55 NVANINYVVET

-73 IRFDLTGIQSPDN
+73 IRFDLTGIQSPEN

-95 TNTSEQNIWVS
+95 TNTSEQNIWIS

-136 NSGSMGEEANAV
+136 NSGSMGEEADAV

-186 INEFDAFLNRSGKYG
+186 INEIDAFLNRSGKYG
-201 IDRTMGFEGPDKDVL
+201 IYRTMGFEGPDKDVL
-216 AKEYARYWTGR
+216 AKEYARYSTG
-227 YTADECGVSSLR
+227 TWSADECGVSSLR

-244 FSFRKN
+244 FNFRKN

-264 PQGNEP
+264 PQGHEP

-338 TGALQNSYIIR
+338 TGALQNSYIIK
-349 FTNVEN
+349 FTNVES

-362 KVKIT
+362 KIKIT

-374 VRAEKEYVI
+374 VRAEKEYVVTFKI
-383 SFIL
+383 

>member
-1 MKKQLFSLMIAAG
+1 MIAAG

-41 EEDPN
+41 EADPN
-46 PTLHDAPNT
+46 PTLPDAPNT
-55 NVANINYVVEK
+55 NVANINYVVET

-73 IRFDLTGIQSPDN
+73 IRFDLTGIQSPEN

-95 TNTSEQNIWVS
+95 TNTSEQNIWIS

-136 NSGSMGEEANAV
+136 NSGSMGEEADAV

-174 DGKVNGAINMCG
+174 GGEVNGAINMCG
-186 INEFDAFLNRSGKYG
+186 INEIDAFLNRSGKYG

-216 AKEYARYWTGR
+216 AKEYARYRTTGSWT
-227 YTADECGVSSLR
+227 TDECGVSSLR

-244 FSFRKN
+244 FNFRKN

-264 PQGNEP
+264 PQGHEP

-290 TVYSST
+290 TIYSST

-338 TGALQNSYIIR
+338 TGALQNSYIIK
-349 FTNVEN
+349 FTNVES

-362 KVKIT
+362 KIKIT

-374 VRAEKEYVI
+374 VRAEKEYVVT
-383 SFIL
+383 FIL

>member
-1 MKKQLFSLMIAAG
+1 MIAAG

-41 EEDPN
+41 EADPN
-46 PTLHDAPNT
+46 PTLPDAPNT
-55 NVANINYVVEK
+55 NVANINYVVET

-73 IRFDLTGIQSPDN
+73 IRFDLTGIQSPEN

-95 TNTSEQNIWVS
+95 TNTSEQNIWIS

-136 NSGSMGEEANAV
+136 NSGSMGEEADAV

-174 DGKVNGAINMCG
+174 GGEVNGAINMCG
-186 INEFDAFLNRSGKYG
+186 INEIDAFLNRSGKYG
-201 IDRTMGFEGPDKDVL
+201 IYRTMGFEGPDKDVL
-216 AKEYARYWTGR
+216 AKEYARYSTG
-227 YTADECGVSSLR
+227 TWSADECGVSSLR

-244 FSFRKN
+244 FNFRKN

-264 PQGNEP
+264 PQGHEP

-290 TVYSST
+290 TIYSST

-338 TGALQNSYIIR
+338 TGALQNSYIIK
-349 FTNVEN
+349 FTNVES

-362 KVKIT
+362 KIKIT

-374 VRAEKEYVI
+374 VRAEKEYVVTFKI
-383 SFIL
+383 

>member
-1 MKKQLFSLMIAAG
+1 MIAAG

-41 EEDPN
+41 EADPN
-46 PTLHDAPNT
+46 PTLPDAPNT
-55 NVANINYVVEK
+55 NVANINYVVET

-73 IRFDLTGIQSPDN
+73 IRFDLTGIQSPEN

-95 TNTSEQNIWVS
+95 TNTSEQNIWIS

-174 DGKVNGAINMCG
+174 NGEVNGAINMCG
-186 INEFDAFLNRSGKYG
+186 INEIDAFLNRSGKYG

-216 AKEYARYWTGR
+216 AKEYARYSTGTW
-227 YTADECGVSSLR
+227 YADECGVSSLR

-244 FSFRKN
+244 FNFRKN

-264 PQGNEP
+264 PQGHEP

-290 TVYSST
+290 TIYSST

-338 TGALQNSYIIR
+338 TGALQNSYIIK
-349 FTNVEN
+349 FTNVES

-362 KVKIT
+362 KIKIT

-374 VRAEKEYVI
+374 VRAEKEYVVTFKI
-383 SFIL
+383 

>member
-1 MKKQLFSLMIAAG
+1 MIAAG

-41 EEDPN
+41 EADPN
-46 PTLHDAPNT
+46 PTLPDAPNT
-55 NVANINYVVEK
+55 NVANINYVVET

-73 IRFDLTGIQSPDN
+73 IRFDLTGIQSPEN

-95 TNTSEQNIWVS
+95 TNTSEQNIWIS

-136 NSGSMGEEANAV
+136 NSGSMGEEADAV

-174 DGKVNGAINMCG
+174 NGEVNGAINMCG
-186 INEFDAFLNRSGKYG
+186 INEIDAFLNRSGKYG
-201 IDRTMGFEGPDKDVL
+201 IYRTMGFEGPDKDVL
-216 AKEYARYWTGR
+216 AKEYARYSTG
-227 YTADECGVSSLR
+227 TWSADECGVSSLR

-244 FSFRKN
+244 FNFRKN

-264 PQGNEP
+264 PQGHEP
-270 MSTQWVKDP
+270 MSTKWVKDP

-338 TGALQNSYIIR
+338 TGALQNSYIIK
-349 FTNVEN
+349 FTNVES

-362 KVKIT
+362 KIKIT

-374 VRAEKEYVI
+374 VRAEKEYVVTFKI
-383 SFIL
+383 

>member
-1 MKKQLFSLMIAAG
+1 MIAAG

-41 EEDPN
+41 EADPN
-46 PTLHDAPNT
+46 PTLPDAPNT
-55 NVANINYVVEK
+55 NVANINYTVET

-73 IRFDLTGIQSPDN
+73 IRFDLTGIQSPEN

-95 TNTSEQNIWVS
+95 TNTSEQNIWIS

-136 NSGSMGEEANAV
+136 NSGSMGEEADAV

-174 DGKVNGAINMCG
+174 NGEVNGAINMCG
-186 INEFDAFLNRSGKYG
+186 INEIDAFLNRSGKYG
-201 IDRTMGFEGPDKDVL
+201 IYRTMGFEGPDKDVL
-216 AKEYARYWTGR
+216 AKEYARYSTG
-227 YTADECGVSSLR
+227 TWSADECGVSSLR

-244 FSFRKN
+244 FNFRKN

-264 PQGNEP
+264 PQGHEP

-338 TGALQNSYIIR
+338 TGALQNSYIIK
-349 FTNVEN
+349 FTNVES

-362 KVKIT
+362 KIKIT

-374 VRAEKEYVI
+374 VRAEKEYVVTFKI
-383 SFIL
+383 